1 MLSITSEEF
10 FVLSARKLLC
20 CFDKVRTSIPSF
32 EREKC
37 FKRDWRVLTWG
48 GEKFRILL
56 GNVAAKVGYGM
67 MKALNC
73 KVRFCV

>member
-1 MLSITSEEF
+1 MNALKSKERIKRLCLILF
-10 FVLSARKLLC
+10 FV
-20 CFDKVRTSIPSF
+20 
-32 EREKC
+32 
-37 FKRDWRVLTWG
+37 
-48 GEKFRILL
+48 KFRILL